1 MYTDPS
7 ARSCAIRKACYRNW
21 CVPSARKIICG
32 DYVHSSNTCH
42 CFTGTIHRGVLPQY
56 PNITA
61 DTLKALSLCTNLRS
75 MTWVDD
81 SSTTFAS
88 LIISFLNVL
97 RSLPLRELTIRTHS
111 DLGEQVWAELITLRK
126 ISIWC
131 MEGPPRVLQG
141 WSEPLGNTLTHLEL
155 GVSVFSYPCSE
166 CACSSPSLSPS
177 SPLLSCYSGPDNRD
191 VRASHQPSSFQF
203 SRNSLFSKT
212 YD

>member
-1 MYTDPS
+1 MLLKLVRTICSHDH
-7 ARSCAIRKACYRNW
+7 
-21 CVPSARKIICG
+21 CVG
-32 DYVHSSNTCH
+32 YN
-42 CFTGTIHRGVLPQY
+42 CFTGTIHRGVFPQY

-88 LIISFLNVL
+88 LFISFLTVL
-97 RSLPLRELTIRTHS
+97 RILPLRELTIRTHA
-111 DLGEQVWAELITLRK
+111 DLGEQVWAELITLTGLRK

-166 CACSSPSLSPS
+166 CACSSFLSFS
-177 SPLLSCYSGPDNRD
+177 SPLL
-191 VRASHQPSSFQF
+191 RA
-203 SRNSLFSKT
+203 
-212 YD
+212 